1 MRVLSSFFRNLS
13 VGTTADW
20 EKIVLGFLFFLA
32 GIIVLRIVSQILL
45 RSFAKGL
52 REQTREVLRKVFLY
66 TGTAILF
73 VSVLNATGVSVS
85 GLLGAAGVLGI
96 AVGIASQ
103 TSLSNIIS
111 GFFLVSE
118 RYFEIGDV
126 LKVGEQMG
134 TVYSVDLLSI
144 KIRTF
149 DNVLLR
155 IPNQHLLEQTITNVT
170 RFPVRRLDFIIT
182 IPIAQSIENSLDALR
197 ASARQCSLALE
208 EPEPITMVR
217 EQTIHGWSLLLGVW
231 FERPHTVLVRNSVTT
246 AIQHVFRTRGLH
258 IQTATIMVATE
269 TDAGPPPYGG

>member
-1 MRVLSSFFRNLS
+1 M
-13 VGTTADW
+13 GTTADW
-20 EKIVLGFLFFLA
+20 EKIVLGFLFFLL
-32 GIIVLRIVSQILL
+32 GIIFLRIVSQILL

-52 REQTREVLRKVFLY
+52 REQTREIFRKVFLY
-66 TGTAILF
+66 TGTAVLF

-96 AVGIASQ
+96 AIGIASQ

-126 LKVGEQMG
+126 LRVGDQVG

-155 IPNQHLLEQTITNVT
+155 IPNQNLLEQTITNIT

-182 IPIAQSIENSLDALR
+182 IPITQSIEKSLEALR
-197 ASARQCSLALE
+197 VSARQCALALE
-208 EPEPITMVR
+208 EPEPIVMVK
-217 EQTIHGWSLLLGVW
+217 EQSIHGWAILLGVW
-231 FERPHTVLVRNSVTT
+231 FERPNTVMVRNSVTS
-246 AIQHVFRTRGLH
+246 AVQELFRVRGLK
-258 IQTATIMVATE
+258 IQTATISVETTE
-269 TDAGPPPYGG
+269 PARMS